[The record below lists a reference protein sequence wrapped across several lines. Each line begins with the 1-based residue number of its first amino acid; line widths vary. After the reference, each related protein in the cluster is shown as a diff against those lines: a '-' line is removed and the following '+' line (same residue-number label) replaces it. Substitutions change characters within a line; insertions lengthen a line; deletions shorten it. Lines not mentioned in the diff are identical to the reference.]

1 MKTNHK
7 SASFYVA
14 YILKKL
20 WGLAALCLVLVAV
33 CLTLLR
39 YSLPYMNEQKHHL
52 ESWLSERVGAE
63 LTIAEISAQWRGL
76 GPAIVLRNIELTKN
90 QQSPVS
96 LLIDETAIE
105 VDFWQSILAMQIKS
119 NEFDL
124 RNMQLSLDLTTLKTG
139 QSSFPIVEALEELF
153 LQQLQSFSVSDS
165 KIILNTLKGRQV
177 VLIDQVSWL
186 NRDEHHQGTGQLQI
200 EEIAKNSA
208 SFVLDL
214 YGKSSEMYGT
224 FYAEGKEVDLS
235 PWIQQW
241 VTSKHELV
249 ESRGSFVMWA
259 DIQNKAIKSVQLDLA
274 NSRFGWKTPKGS
286 QPSKTL
292 EANILQGQINGSP
305 INDDWVFNFD
315 NLTLQVNDQVSVSNW
330 KGKID
335 ALGNASIQHLAPIKL
350 ATLLPMLALSIK
362 HEDMLRLEQMQ
373 PEATLN
379 NLFIQRTLKG
389 NLAINAAIGD
399 LSWQQHDYLPGINDL
414 DADFNWNDGSGKLT
428 IKSKSGT
435 LFIDNLLP
443 ENIDYQRL
451 YADLY
456 IHTSP
461 EGIQFETDNAV
472 FKSDLI
478 TFHPDFSLDTSN
490 GYLAFKSTIDP
501 IHVSALT
508 QLYPIEQKG
517 KKTRDY
523 LVNAVKDGFI
533 NNAQLLWHGVMSDFP
548 FTNNQGIFQAQ
559 FDVTD
564 GQFKFAPQWPVLSNI
579 SANLL
584 FNNESLT
591 IKSQQAN
598 LMDAVLVD
606 LTASIPSFK
615 KNATLKIAAKAK
627 ATGQEASLLISQ
639 SNLANTLGKTLQQV
653 IVEGPVT
660 TDLDLNI
667 PLTGKNIIA
676 KGAVNLLGNS
686 VSIPNLN
693 LSLSESQG
701 QLTFVNSKINIE
713 KIDARL
719 FEQPISLTLTG
730 DQQASGYH
738 TNIEIAGNC
747 EITPIL
753 KEYHPPLAN
762 YLTGSGEW
770 QANVA
775 LTIPSQGFQY
785 TAKLT
790 SDLKALQSTLPK
802 PFSKQAEQALPLLI
816 TSEGNQQ
823 ASTVSISLGEE
834 IEFNGILPHQE
845 KQFSRAHLAIG
856 KSDLIGMGL
865 GFSISADVAEFDATP
880 WFNTIRTLLSE
891 NSQSDHKPILEAPKR
906 IFINADVATISS
918 QKLSNFEGIA
928 KNTADSWL
936 LDINAKQARM
946 DIAFHKD
953 WLEQGIDINAD
964 FIALD
969 SWQPEEQNDYA
980 TTHTVSIEDSINS
993 LPPINFSCLR
1003 CSFMENDLGQIDIK
1017 LSRSTTGM
1025 KIDNIRVDNGYGLF
1039 FGAGDWFITNGKSST
1054 RLQGEFH
1061 SSDFGALLKGFKI
1074 NSGVKDSKAQST
1086 FDLSWQKAPYD
1097 FNFDTLNGQIDWRLS
1112 DGYITEITDKGSRIF
1127 SILSFESLVRKLKL
1141 DFRDVFAKGFFYDKI
1156 NGSFQVHDGIAD
1168 TRDTIV
1174 DGGAGEIIMKGY
1186 TDLAARELNYNIEFT
1201 PKITSSLPVIVA
1213 WMVNPATAIAALA
1226 IDQMLTSAKVISNI
1240 NFSLTG
1246 TIDAPVI
1253 TELGRDSREIVLP
1266 AQKMPAP
1273 LQPTDQELNVP
1284 TDIDVPK
1291 EDPISE

>member
-1 MKTNHK
+1 MKTNQK

-52 ESWLSERVGAE
+52 EDWLSERVGAE

-76 GPAIVLRNIELTKN
+76 GPAIVLRNIELTQN

-139 QSSFPIVEALEELF
+139 KSNYPIVEALEELF

-165 KIILNTLKGRQV
+165 KIILNTIKGQQV

-186 NRDEHHQGTGQLQI
+186 NRDEHHQGRGQLQI

-214 YGKSSEMYGT
+214 YGKSSEIYGT
-224 FYAEGKEVDLS
+224 FFAEGEEVDLS
-235 PWIQQW
+235 PWVQQW

-259 DIQNKAIKSVQLDLA
+259 DIQNKAVQSVQLDLS
-274 NSRFGWKTPKGS
+274 NSRFAWQTPQGS

-292 EANILQGQINGSP
+292 EANVLQGQINGSP

-335 ALGNASIQHLAPIKL
+335 AQGTASIQHLTPLKL
-350 ATLLPMLALSIK
+350 DTLLPMLALSLK
-362 HEDMLRLEQMQ
+362 HQDMLRLEQIQ

-389 NLAINAAIGD
+389 NLTIHAAISD
-399 LSWQQHDYLPGINDL
+399 ISWRQNNYLPGMSDL
-414 DADFNWNDGSGKLT
+414 DADFNWNNDSGKVT

-435 LFIDNLLP
+435 LFIDNLLS
-443 ENIDYQRL
+443 ENIDYQRV
-451 YADLY
+451 YADLH
-456 IHTSP
+456 IQKSS
-461 EGIQFETDNAV
+461 EGIQFDTDNAV

-478 TFHPDFSLDTSN
+478 TLNPDFSFNTGD
-490 GYLAFKSTIDP
+490 GYLAFKSTIDTV
-501 IHVSALT
+501 HVEALT
-508 QLYPIEQKG
+508 QLYPTEKMG
-517 KKTRDY
+517 KKTRAY
-523 LVNAVKDGFI
+523 LVNAIQDGKI
-533 NNAQLLWHGVMSDFP
+533 SNAELLWHGVLKDFP
-548 FTNNQGIFQAQ
+548 FTDNQGIFQAQ

-564 GQFKFAPQWPVLSNI
+564 GQFKFAPQWPALSNI

-584 FNNESLT
+584 FTNQSLT
-591 IKSQQAN
+591 IRSKQAN
-598 LMDAVLVD
+598 LMDAALVD
-606 LTASIPSFK
+606 LSASIPSFTQ
-615 KNATLKIAAKAK
+615 NATLTIAAKAK

-660 TDLDLNI
+660 TDLDLSI

-676 KGAVNLLGNS
+676 KGTVTLLGND
-686 VSIPNLN
+686 VTIPNLN

-701 QLTFVNSKINIE
+701 QLTFVNDKISIE
-713 KIDARL
+713 KVDAL
-719 FEQPISLTLTG
+719 LLEQPISLTLSG
-730 DQQASGYH
+730 GQQASGYH
-738 TNIEIAGNC
+738 TTIEALGNC
-747 EITPIL
+747 EVTPIL
-753 KEYHPPLAN
+753 QEYHPQLAN
-762 YLTGSGEW
+762 YLNGNGEW
-770 QANVA
+770 QANID
-775 LTIPSQGFQY
+775 LIIPSQGFQY
-785 TAKLT
+785 TAKFSSELMAIE
-790 SDLKALQSTLPK
+790 SSLPK
-802 PFSKQAEQALPLLI
+802 PFAKKTEQAFPLLI

-823 ASTVSISLGEE
+823 ASSIKLSLGND
-834 IEFNGILPHQE
+834 IEFNGILPHQD
-845 KQFSRAHLAIG
+845 KQFSRAHLSIG
-856 KSDLIGMGL
+856 ESDLVGMGL
-865 GFSISADVAEFDATP
+865 GFSISANVAEFDAAP
-880 WFNTIRTLLSE
+880 WLNTLQVLLSE
-891 NSQSDHKPILEAPKR
+891 KSTSEHKPILEAPKR
-906 IFINADVATISS
+906 IFINADNAIISS
-918 QKLSNFEGIA
+918 QRLTDFEVVA
-928 KNTADSWL
+928 KNTDESWL
-936 LDINAKQARM
+936 LDINAQQARM
-946 DIAFHKD
+946 EIALHKN
-953 WLEQGIDINAD
+953 WLEKGIDINAD

-969 SWQPEEQNDYA
+969 SWQSTEPNTQSTVLRKDQQN
-980 TTHTVSIEDSINS
+980 SI
-993 LPPINFSCLR
+993 PPISFSCLR
-1003 CSFMENDLGQIDIK
+1003 CSFMEHNLGKIDLK
-1017 LSRSTTGM
+1017 LSRAATGM
-1025 KIDNIRVDNGYGLF
+1025 KIDNIRVDNNLGLF
-1039 FGAGDWFITNGKSST
+1039 SGTGDWFITDGKSST
-1054 RLQGEFH
+1054 RLQGEFN
-1061 SSDFGALLKGFKI
+1061 SSDFGALLKGFKV

-1086 FDLSWQKAPYD
+1086 FDLSWQKAPYE
-1097 FNFDTLNGQIDWRLS
+1097 FNFDTLNGQIDWSLS

-1141 DFRDVFAKGFFYDKI
+1141 DFRDVFAKGFFYDEI
-1156 NGSFQVHDGIAD
+1156 NGSFQIHDGIAD
-1168 TRDTIV
+1168 TRDTVV

-1186 TDLAARELNYNIEFT
+1186 TDLTARELNYNIEFT

-1246 TIDAPVI
+1246 TIDKPVI
-1253 TELGRDSREIVLP
+1253 TELGRDSREVALP
-1266 AQKMPAP
+1266 AQQVPEP
-1273 LQPTDQELNVP
+1273 IQPEDQELDIP
-1284 TDIDVPK
+1284 TDINMP
-1291 EDPISE
+1291 EEEPISE

>member
-1 MKTNHK
+1 MKTNQK

-52 ESWLSERVGAE
+52 EDWLSERVGAE

-76 GPAIVLRNIELTKN
+76 GPAIVLRNIELTQN

-139 QSSFPIVEALEELF
+139 KSDYPIVEALEELF

-165 KIILNTLKGRQV
+165 KIILNTLKGQQV

-186 NRDEHHQGTGQLQI
+186 NREEHHQGRGQLQI

-214 YGKSSEMYGT
+214 YGKSSEIYGT
-224 FYAEGKEVDLS
+224 FFAEGEEVDLS
-235 PWIQQW
+235 PWVQQW

-259 DIQNKAIKSVQLDLA
+259 DIQNKAIQSVQLDLS
-274 NSRFGWKTPKGS
+274 NSRFAWQTPQGS

-292 EANILQGQINGSP
+292 EANVLQGQINGSP

-335 ALGNASIQHLAPIKL
+335 AQGTASIQHLTPLKL
-350 ATLLPMLALSIK
+350 DTLLPMLALSLK
-362 HEDMLRLEQMQ
+362 HQDMLRLEKIQ
-373 PEATLN
+373 PDATLN
-379 NLFIQRTLKG
+379 NLSIQRTLNG
-389 NLAINAAIGD
+389 NLTIHAAISD
-399 LSWQQHDYLPGINDL
+399 ISWQQNNYLPGVSGL
-414 DADFNWNDGSGKLT
+414 DADFNWNNDSGKVS

-443 ENIDYQRL
+443 ENIDYQRFH
-451 YADLY
+451 ADLH
-456 IHTSP
+456 IQKSS
-461 EGIQFETDNAV
+461 EGIQFDTDNAV
-472 FKSDLI
+472 FKSELI
-478 TFHPDFSLDTSN
+478 TLNPDFSFNTMD
-490 GYLAFKSTIDP
+490 GYLAFKSTIDTM
-501 IHVSALT
+501 HVEALT
-508 QLYPIEQKG
+508 QLYPTEKMG
-517 KKTRDY
+517 KKTRAY
-523 LVNAVKDGFI
+523 LVNAIQDGKI
-533 NNAQLLWHGVMSDFP
+533 NNAQLLWHGVLTDFP
-548 FTNNQGIFQAQ
+548 FTDNQGVFQAQ

-564 GQFKFAPQWPVLSNI
+564 GQFKFAPQWPALSNI

-584 FNNESLT
+584 FTNESLT
-591 IKSQQAN
+591 IKSKQAN
-598 LMDAVLVD
+598 LMDAALVD
-606 LTASIPSFK
+606 LSASIPSFTQ
-615 KNATLKIAAKAK
+615 NATLTIAAKAK

-639 SNLANTLGKTLQQV
+639 SNLASTLGKVLQQV

-667 PLTGKNIIA
+667 PLTGKNIVA
-676 KGAVNLLGNS
+676 KGAVNLLGND
-686 VSIPNLN
+686 VTIPNLN

-701 QLTFVNSKINIE
+701 QLTFVNDKINIE
-713 KIDARL
+713 KIDALL
-719 FEQPISLTLTG
+719 FKQPISLTLSG
-730 DQQASGYH
+730 DQQTSGYH
-738 TNIEIAGNC
+738 TNIDITGNC
-747 EITPIL
+747 KVTPIL
-753 KEYHPPLAN
+753 EEYHPQLAN
-762 YLTGSGEW
+762 YLSGTGEW

-775 LTIPSQGFQY
+775 LTIPSQGFQF
-785 TAKLT
+785 TAKLS
-790 SDLKALQSTLPK
+790 SDLMAVQSSLPK
-802 PFSKQAEQALPLLI
+802 PFAKQAEQALPLII

-823 ASTVSISLGEE
+823 ASTIKLTLGEE
-834 IEFNGILPHQE
+834 IEFNGILPHQD
-845 KQFSRAHLAIG
+845 KQFSRAHLSIG
-856 KSDLIGMGL
+856 KSDLVGMGL

-880 WFNTIRTLLSE
+880 WLNTMQTLLSE
-891 NSQSDHKPILEAPKR
+891 KSTSDHKPILEAPKR
-906 IFINADVATISS
+906 IFINADIATFSS
-918 QKLSNFEGIA
+918 QQLTDFEVVA
-928 KNTADSWL
+928 KNNTDSWL

-946 DIAFHKD
+946 DIALHKD

-969 SWQPEEQNDYA
+969 TWQSAAASEDPPTN
-980 TTHTVSIEDSINS
+980 TVAIEDSIDS

-1003 CSFMENDLGQIDIK
+1003 CSFMENNLGKIDLK
-1017 LSRSTTGM
+1017 LSRAATGM
-1025 KIDNIRVDNGYGLF
+1025 KIDDIRVDNDHGLF
-1039 FGAGDWFITNGKSST
+1039 FGTGDWFITGGKSST
-1054 RLQGEFH
+1054 RLQGEFN
-1061 SSDFGALLKGFKI
+1061 SSDFGALLKGFKV

-1086 FDLSWQKAPYD
+1086 FDLSWQKAPYE
-1097 FNFDTLNGQIDWRLS
+1097 FNFDTLNGQIDWSLS

-1141 DFRDVFAKGFFYDKI
+1141 DFRDVFAKGFFYDEI
-1156 NGSFQVHDGIAD
+1156 NGSFQIHDGIAD
-1168 TRDTIV
+1168 TRDTVV

-1186 TDLAARELNYNIEFT
+1186 TDLTARELNYNIEFT

-1246 TIDAPVI
+1246 TIDEPVI
-1253 TELGRDSREIVLP
+1253 TELGRDSREVALP
-1266 AQKMPAP
+1266 AQKVPES
-1273 LQPTDQELNVP
+1273 LQPVDQELDIP
-1284 TDIDVPK
+1284 TDINMP
-1291 EDPISE
+1291 EEEPISE

>member
-1 MKTNHK
+1 MKTNQK

-52 ESWLSERVGAE
+52 ENWLSERVGAE

-76 GPAIVLRNIELTKN
+76 GPAIVLRNIELTQN

-139 QSSFPIVEALEELF
+139 KSNYPIVEALEELF

-165 KIILNTLKGRQV
+165 KIILNTIKGQQV

-186 NRDEHHQGTGQLQI
+186 NRDEHHQGRGQLQI

-214 YGKSSEMYGT
+214 YGKSSEIYGT
-224 FYAEGKEVDLS
+224 FFAEGEEVDLS
-235 PWIQQW
+235 PWVQQW

-259 DIQNKAIKSVQLDLA
+259 DIQNKAVQSVQLDLS
-274 NSRFGWKTPKGS
+274 NSRFAWQTPQGS

-292 EANILQGQINGSP
+292 EANVLQGQINGSP

-335 ALGNASIQHLAPIKL
+335 AQGTASIQHLTPLKL
-350 ATLLPMLALSIK
+350 DTLLPMLALSLK
-362 HEDMLRLEQMQ
+362 HQDMLRLEQIQ

-389 NLAINAAIGD
+389 NLTIHAAISD
-399 LSWQQHDYLPGINDL
+399 ISWRQNNYLPGMSGL
-414 DADFNWNDGSGKLT
+414 DADFNWNNDSGKVT

-443 ENIDYQRL
+443 ENIDYQRV
-451 YADLY
+451 YADLH
-456 IHTSP
+456 IQKSS
-461 EGIQFETDNAV
+461 EGIQFDTDNAV

-478 TFHPDFSLDTSN
+478 TLNPDFSFNTGD
-490 GYLAFKSTIDP
+490 GYLAFKSTIDTV
-501 IHVSALT
+501 HVEALT
-508 QLYPIEQKG
+508 QLYPTEKMG
-517 KKTRDY
+517 KKTRAY
-523 LVNAVKDGFI
+523 LVNAIQDGKI
-533 NNAQLLWHGVMSDFP
+533 SNAELLWHGVLTDFP
-548 FTNNQGIFQAQ
+548 FTDNQGIFQAQ

-564 GQFKFAPQWPVLSNI
+564 GQFKFAPQWPALSNI

-584 FNNESLT
+584 FTNQSLT
-591 IKSQQAN
+591 IRSKQAN
-598 LMDAVLVD
+598 LMDAALVD
-606 LTASIPSFK
+606 LSASIPSFTQ
-615 KNATLKIAAKAK
+615 NATLTIAAKAK

-660 TDLDLNI
+660 TDLDLSI

-676 KGAVNLLGNS
+676 KGTVTLLGND
-686 VSIPNLN
+686 VTIPNLN

-701 QLTFVNSKINIE
+701 QLTFVNDKISIE
-713 KIDARL
+713 KVDAL
-719 FEQPISLTLTG
+719 LLDQPISLTLSG
-730 DQQASGYH
+730 GQQASGYH
-738 TNIEIAGNC
+738 TTIEALGNC
-747 EITPIL
+747 EVTPIL
-753 KEYHPPLAN
+753 QEYHPQLAN
-762 YLTGSGEW
+762 YLNGSGEW
-770 QANVA
+770 QANID
-775 LTIPSQGFQY
+775 LIIPSQGFQY
-785 TAKLT
+785 TAKFSSELMAIE
-790 SDLKALQSTLPK
+790 SSLPK
-802 PFSKQAEQALPLLI
+802 PFAKKTEQAFPLLI

-823 ASTVSISLGEE
+823 ASSIKLSLGND
-834 IEFNGILPHQE
+834 IEFNGILPHQD
-845 KQFSRAHLAIG
+845 KQFSRAHLSIG
-856 KSDLIGMGL
+856 ESDLVGMGL
-865 GFSISADVAEFDATP
+865 GFSISANVAEFDAAP
-880 WFNTIRTLLSE
+880 WLNTLQVLLSE
-891 NSQSDHKPILEAPKR
+891 KSTSEHKPILEAPKR
-906 IFINADVATISS
+906 IFINADNAIISS
-918 QKLSNFEGIA
+918 QRLTDFEVVA
-928 KNTADSWL
+928 KNTDESWL
-936 LDINAKQARM
+936 LDINAQQARM
-946 DIAFHKD
+946 EIALHKN
-953 WLEQGIDINAD
+953 WLEKGIDINAD

-969 SWQPEEQNDYA
+969 SWQSTEPNTQSTVLRKDQQN
-980 TTHTVSIEDSINS
+980 SI
-993 LPPINFSCLR
+993 PPISFSCLR
-1003 CSFMENDLGQIDIK
+1003 CSFMEHNLGKIDLK
-1017 LSRSTTGM
+1017 LSRAATGM
-1025 KIDNIRVDNGYGLF
+1025 KIDNIRVDNNLGLF
-1039 FGAGDWFITNGKSST
+1039 SGTGDWFITDGKSST
-1054 RLQGEFH
+1054 RLQGEFN
-1061 SSDFGALLKGFKI
+1061 SSDFGALLKGFKV

-1086 FDLSWQKAPYD
+1086 FDLSWQKAPYE
-1097 FNFDTLNGQIDWRLS
+1097 FNFDTLNGQIDWSLS

-1141 DFRDVFAKGFFYDKI
+1141 DFRDVFAKGFFYDEI
-1156 NGSFQVHDGIAD
+1156 NGSFQIHDGIAD
-1168 TRDTIV
+1168 TRDTVV

-1186 TDLAARELNYNIEFT
+1186 TDLTARELNYNIEFT

-1246 TIDAPVI
+1246 TIDEPVI
-1253 TELGRDSREIVLP
+1253 TELGRDSREVALP
-1266 AQKMPAP
+1266 AQQVPEP
-1273 LQPTDQELNVP
+1273 IQPEDQELDIP
-1284 TDIDVPK
+1284 TDINMP
-1291 EDPISE
+1291 EEEPISE

>member
-1 MKTNHK
+1 M
-7 SASFYVA
+7 
-14 YILKKL
+14 KKL

-52 ESWLSERVGAE
+52 ENWLSERVGAE

-76 GPAIVLRNIELTKN
+76 GPAIVLRNIELTQN

-139 QSSFPIVEALEELF
+139 KSNYPIVEALEELF

-165 KIILNTLKGRQV
+165 KIILNTIKGQQV

-186 NRDEHHQGTGQLQI
+186 NRDEHHQGRGQLQI

-214 YGKSSEMYGT
+214 YGKSSEIYGT
-224 FYAEGKEVDLS
+224 FFAEGEEVDLS
-235 PWIQQW
+235 PWVQQW

-259 DIQNKAIKSVQLDLA
+259 DIQNKAVQSVQLDLS
-274 NSRFGWKTPKGS
+274 NSRFAWQTPQGS

-292 EANILQGQINGSP
+292 EANVLQGQINGSP

-335 ALGNASIQHLAPIKL
+335 AQGTASIQHLTPLKL
-350 ATLLPMLALSIK
+350 DTLLPMLALSLK
-362 HEDMLRLEQMQ
+362 HQDMLRLEQIQ

-389 NLAINAAIGD
+389 NLTIHAAISD
-399 LSWQQHDYLPGINDL
+399 ISWRQNNYLPGMSGL
-414 DADFNWNDGSGKLT
+414 DADFNWNNDSGKVT

-443 ENIDYQRL
+443 ENIDYQRV
-451 YADLY
+451 YADLH
-456 IHTSP
+456 IQKSS
-461 EGIQFETDNAV
+461 EGIQFDTDNAV

-478 TFHPDFSLDTSN
+478 TLNPDFSFNTGD
-490 GYLAFKSTIDP
+490 GYLAFKSTIDTV
-501 IHVSALT
+501 HVEALT
-508 QLYPIEQKG
+508 QLYPTEKMG
-517 KKTRDY
+517 KKTRAY
-523 LVNAVKDGFI
+523 LVNAIQDGKI
-533 NNAQLLWHGVMSDFP
+533 SNAELLWHGVLTDFP
-548 FTNNQGIFQAQ
+548 FTDNQGIFQAQ

-564 GQFKFAPQWPVLSNI
+564 GQFKFAPQWPALSNI

-584 FNNESLT
+584 FTNQSLT
-591 IKSQQAN
+591 IRSKQAN
-598 LMDAVLVD
+598 LMDAALVD
-606 LTASIPSFK
+606 LSASIPSFTQ
-615 KNATLKIAAKAK
+615 NATLTIAAKAK

-660 TDLDLNI
+660 TDLDLSI

-676 KGAVNLLGNS
+676 KGTVTLLGND
-686 VSIPNLN
+686 VTIPNLN

-701 QLTFVNSKINIE
+701 QLTFVNDKISIE
-713 KIDARL
+713 KVDAL
-719 FEQPISLTLTG
+719 LLDQPISLTLSG
-730 DQQASGYH
+730 GQQASGYH
-738 TNIEIAGNC
+738 TTIEALGNC
-747 EITPIL
+747 EVTPIL
-753 KEYHPPLAN
+753 QEYHPQLAN
-762 YLTGSGEW
+762 YLNGSGEW
-770 QANVA
+770 QANID
-775 LTIPSQGFQY
+775 LIIPSQGFQY
-785 TAKLT
+785 TAKFSSELMAIE
-790 SDLKALQSTLPK
+790 SSLPK
-802 PFSKQAEQALPLLI
+802 PFAKKTEQAFPLLI

-823 ASTVSISLGEE
+823 ASSIKLSLGND
-834 IEFNGILPHQE
+834 IEFNGILPHQD
-845 KQFSRAHLAIG
+845 KQFSRAHLSIG
-856 KSDLIGMGL
+856 ESDLVGMGL
-865 GFSISADVAEFDATP
+865 GFSISANVAEFDAAP
-880 WFNTIRTLLSE
+880 WLNTLQVLLSE
-891 NSQSDHKPILEAPKR
+891 KSTSEHKPILEAPKR
-906 IFINADVATISS
+906 IFINADNAIISS
-918 QKLSNFEGIA
+918 QRLTDFEVVA
-928 KNTADSWL
+928 KNTDESWL
-936 LDINAKQARM
+936 LDINAQQARM
-946 DIAFHKD
+946 EIALHKN
-953 WLEQGIDINAD
+953 WLEKGIDINAD

-969 SWQPEEQNDYA
+969 SWQSTEPNTQSTVLRKDQQN
-980 TTHTVSIEDSINS
+980 SI
-993 LPPINFSCLR
+993 PPISFSCLR
-1003 CSFMENDLGQIDIK
+1003 CSFMEHNLGKIDLK
-1017 LSRSTTGM
+1017 LSRAATGM
-1025 KIDNIRVDNGYGLF
+1025 KIDNIRVDNNLGLF
-1039 FGAGDWFITNGKSST
+1039 SGTGDWFITDGKSST
-1054 RLQGEFH
+1054 RLQGEFN
-1061 SSDFGALLKGFKI
+1061 SSDFGALLKGFKV

-1086 FDLSWQKAPYD
+1086 FDLSWQKAPYE
-1097 FNFDTLNGQIDWRLS
+1097 FNFDTLNGQIDWSLS

-1141 DFRDVFAKGFFYDKI
+1141 DFRDVFAKGFFYDEI
-1156 NGSFQVHDGIAD
+1156 NGSFQIHDGIAD
-1168 TRDTIV
+1168 TRDTVV

-1186 TDLAARELNYNIEFT
+1186 TDLTARELNYNIEFT

-1246 TIDAPVI
+1246 TIDEPVI
-1253 TELGRDSREIVLP
+1253 TELGRDSREVALP
-1266 AQKMPAP
+1266 AQQVPEP
-1273 LQPTDQELNVP
+1273 IQPEDQELDIP
-1284 TDIDVPK
+1284 TDINMP
-1291 EDPISE
+1291 EEEPISE

>member
-1 MKTNHK
+1 MKTNQK

-52 ESWLSERVGAE
+52 EDWLSERVGAE

-76 GPAIVLRNIELTKN
+76 GPAIVLRNIELTQN

-139 QSSFPIVEALEELF
+139 KSNYPIVEALEELF

-165 KIILNTLKGRQV
+165 KIILNTIKGQQV

-186 NRDEHHQGTGQLQI
+186 NRDEHHQGRGQLQI

-214 YGKSSEMYGT
+214 YGKSSEIYGT
-224 FYAEGKEVDLS
+224 FFAEGEEVDLS
-235 PWIQQW
+235 PWVQQW

-259 DIQNKAIKSVQLDLA
+259 DIQNKAVQSVQLDLS
-274 NSRFGWKTPKGS
+274 NSRFAWQTPQGS

-292 EANILQGQINGSP
+292 EANVLQGQINGSP

-335 ALGNASIQHLAPIKL
+335 AQGTASIQHLTPLKL
-350 ATLLPMLALSIK
+350 DTLLPMLALSLK
-362 HEDMLRLEQMQ
+362 HQDMLRLEQIQ

-389 NLAINAAIGD
+389 NLTIHAAISD
-399 LSWQQHDYLPGINDL
+399 ISWRQNNYLPGMSGL
-414 DADFNWNDGSGKLT
+414 DADFNWNNDSGKVT

-443 ENIDYQRL
+443 ENIDYQRV
-451 YADLY
+451 YADLH
-456 IHTSP
+456 IQKSS
-461 EGIQFETDNAV
+461 EGIQFDTDNAV

-478 TFHPDFSLDTSN
+478 TLNPDFSFNTGD
-490 GYLAFKSTIDP
+490 GYLAFKSTIDTV
-501 IHVSALT
+501 HVEALT
-508 QLYPIEQKG
+508 QLYPTEKMG
-517 KKTRDY
+517 KKTRAY
-523 LVNAVKDGFI
+523 LVNAIQDGKI
-533 NNAQLLWHGVMSDFP
+533 SNAELLWHGVLTDFP
-548 FTNNQGIFQAQ
+548 FTDNQGIFQAQ

-564 GQFKFAPQWPVLSNI
+564 GQFKFAPQWPALSNI

-584 FNNESLT
+584 FTNQSLT
-591 IKSQQAN
+591 IRSKQAN
-598 LMDAVLVD
+598 LMDAALVD
-606 LTASIPSFK
+606 LSASIPSFTQ
-615 KNATLKIAAKAK
+615 NATLTIAAKAK

-660 TDLDLNI
+660 TDLDLSI

-676 KGAVNLLGNS
+676 KGTVTLLGND
-686 VSIPNLN
+686 VTIPNLN
-693 LSLSESQG
+693 LSLSESHG
-701 QLTFVNSKINIE
+701 QLTFVNDKISIE
-713 KIDARL
+713 KVDAL
-719 FEQPISLTLTG
+719 LLDQPISLTLSG
-730 DQQASGYH
+730 GQQASGYH
-738 TNIEIAGNC
+738 TTIEALGNC
-747 EITPIL
+747 EVTPIL
-753 KEYHPPLAN
+753 QEYHPQLAN
-762 YLTGSGEW
+762 YLNGSGEW
-770 QANVA
+770 QANID
-775 LTIPSQGFQY
+775 LIIPSQGFQY
-785 TAKLT
+785 TAKFSSELMAIE
-790 SDLKALQSTLPK
+790 SSLPK
-802 PFSKQAEQALPLLI
+802 PFAKKTEQAFPLLI

-823 ASTVSISLGEE
+823 ASSIKLSLGND
-834 IEFNGILPHQE
+834 IEFNGILPHQD
-845 KQFSRAHLAIG
+845 KQFSRAHLSIG
-856 KSDLIGMGL
+856 ESDLVGMGL
-865 GFSISADVAEFDATP
+865 GFSISANVAEFDAAP
-880 WFNTIRTLLSE
+880 WLNTLQVLLSE
-891 NSQSDHKPILEAPKR
+891 KSTSEHKPILEAPKR
-906 IFINADVATISS
+906 IFINADNAIISS
-918 QKLSNFEGIA
+918 QRLTDFEVVA
-928 KNTADSWL
+928 KNTNESWL
-936 LDINAKQARM
+936 LDINAQQARM
-946 DIAFHKD
+946 EIALHKN
-953 WLEQGIDINAD
+953 WLEKGIDINTD

-969 SWQPEEQNDYA
+969 SWQSTEPKTQSTVLRKDQQN
-980 TTHTVSIEDSINS
+980 SI
-993 LPPINFSCLR
+993 PPISFSCLR
-1003 CSFMENDLGQIDIK
+1003 CSFMEYNLGKIDLK
-1017 LSRSTTGM
+1017 LSRAATGM
-1025 KIDNIRVDNGYGLF
+1025 KIDNIRVDNNLGLF
-1039 FGAGDWFITNGKSST
+1039 SGMGDWFITDGKSST
-1054 RLQGEFH
+1054 RLQGEFN
-1061 SSDFGALLKGFKI
+1061 SSDFGALLKGFKV

-1086 FDLSWQKAPYD
+1086 FDLSWQKAPYE
-1097 FNFDTLNGQIDWRLS
+1097 FNFDTLNGQIDWSLS

-1141 DFRDVFAKGFFYDKI
+1141 DFRDVFAKGFFYDEI
-1156 NGSFQVHDGIAD
+1156 NGSFQIHDGIAD
-1168 TRDTIV
+1168 TRDTVV

-1186 TDLAARELNYNIEFT
+1186 TDLTARELNYNIEFT

-1246 TIDAPVI
+1246 TIDEPVI
-1253 TELGRDSREIVLP
+1253 TELGRDSREVALP
-1266 AQKMPAP
+1266 AQQVPEP
-1273 LQPTDQELNVP
+1273 IQPEDQELDIP
-1284 TDIDVPK
+1284 TDINMP
-1291 EDPISE
+1291 EEEPISE

>member
-1 MKTNHK
+1 MKTNQK

-52 ESWLSERVGAE
+52 EDWLSERVGAE

-76 GPAIVLRNIELTKN
+76 GPAIVLRNIELTQN

-139 QSSFPIVEALEELF
+139 KSNYPIVEALEELF

-165 KIILNTLKGRQV
+165 KIILNTIKGQQV

-186 NRDEHHQGTGQLQI
+186 NRDEHHQGRGQLQI

-214 YGKSSEMYGT
+214 YGKSSEIYGT
-224 FYAEGKEVDLS
+224 FFAEGEEVDLS
-235 PWIQQW
+235 PWVQQW

-259 DIQNKAIKSVQLDLA
+259 DIQNKAVQSVQLDLS
-274 NSRFGWKTPKGS
+274 NSRFAWQTPQGS

-292 EANILQGQINGSP
+292 EANVLQGQINGSP

-335 ALGNASIQHLAPIKL
+335 AQGTASIQHLTPLKL
-350 ATLLPMLALSIK
+350 DTLLPMLALSLK
-362 HEDMLRLEQMQ
+362 HQDMLRLEQIQ

-389 NLAINAAIGD
+389 NLTIHAAISD
-399 LSWQQHDYLPGINDL
+399 ISWRQNNYLPGMSDL
-414 DADFNWNDGSGKLT
+414 DADFNWNNDSGKVT

-443 ENIDYQRL
+443 ENIDYQRV
-451 YADLY
+451 YADLH
-456 IHTSP
+456 IQKSS
-461 EGIQFETDNAV
+461 EGIQFDTDNAV

-478 TFHPDFSLDTSN
+478 TLNPDFSFNTGD
-490 GYLAFKSTIDP
+490 GYLAFKSTIDTV
-501 IHVSALT
+501 HVEALT
-508 QLYPIEQKG
+508 QLYPTEKMG
-517 KKTRDY
+517 KKTRAY
-523 LVNAVKDGFI
+523 LVNAIQDGKI
-533 NNAQLLWHGVMSDFP
+533 SNAELLWHGVLTDFP
-548 FTNNQGIFQAQ
+548 FTDNQGIFQAQ

-564 GQFKFAPQWPVLSNI
+564 GQFKFAPQWPALSNI

-584 FNNESLT
+584 FTNQSLT
-591 IKSQQAN
+591 IRSKQAN
-598 LMDAVLVD
+598 LMDAALVD
-606 LTASIPSFK
+606 LSASIPSFTQ
-615 KNATLKIAAKAK
+615 NATLTIAAKAK

-660 TDLDLNI
+660 TDLDLSI

-676 KGAVNLLGNS
+676 KGTVTLLGND
-686 VSIPNLN
+686 VTIPNLN

-701 QLTFVNSKINIE
+701 QLTFVNDKISIE
-713 KIDARL
+713 KVDAL
-719 FEQPISLTLTG
+719 LLDQPISFSLSG
-730 DQQASGYH
+730 GQQASGYH
-738 TNIEIAGNC
+738 TTIEALGNC
-747 EITPIL
+747 EVTPIL
-753 KEYHPPLAN
+753 QEYHPQLAN
-762 YLTGSGEW
+762 YLNGSGEW
-770 QANVA
+770 QANID
-775 LTIPSQGFQY
+775 LIIPSQGFQY
-785 TAKLT
+785 TAKFSSELMAIE
-790 SDLKALQSTLPK
+790 SSLPK
-802 PFSKQAEQALPLLI
+802 PFAKKTEQAFPLLI

-823 ASTVSISLGEE
+823 ASSIKLSLGND
-834 IEFNGILPHQE
+834 IEFNGILPHQD
-845 KQFSRAHLAIG
+845 KQFSRAHLSIG
-856 KSDLIGMGL
+856 ESDLVGMGL
-865 GFSISADVAEFDATP
+865 GFSISANVAEFDAAP
-880 WFNTIRTLLSE
+880 WLNTLQVLLSE
-891 NSQSDHKPILEAPKR
+891 KSTSEHKPILEAPKR
-906 IFINADVATISS
+906 IFINADNAIISS
-918 QKLSNFEGIA
+918 QRLTDFEVVA
-928 KNTADSWL
+928 KNTNESWL
-936 LDINAKQARM
+936 LDINAQQARM
-946 DIAFHKD
+946 EIALHKN
-953 WLEQGIDINAD
+953 WLEKGIDINAD

-969 SWQPEEQNDYA
+969 SWQSTEPKTQSPVLRKDQQN
-980 TTHTVSIEDSINS
+980 SI
-993 LPPINFSCLR
+993 PPISFSCLR
-1003 CSFMENDLGQIDIK
+1003 CSFMEYNLGKIDLK
-1017 LSRSTTGM
+1017 LSRAATGM
-1025 KIDNIRVDNGYGLF
+1025 KIDNIRVDNNLGLF
-1039 FGAGDWFITNGKSST
+1039 SGMGDWFITDGKSST
-1054 RLQGEFH
+1054 RLQGEFN
-1061 SSDFGALLKGFKI
+1061 SSDFGALLKGFKV

-1086 FDLSWQKAPYD
+1086 FDLSWQKDPYE
-1097 FNFDTLNGQIDWRLS
+1097 FNFDTLNGQIDWSLS

-1141 DFRDVFAKGFFYDKI
+1141 DFRDVFAKGFFYDEI
-1156 NGSFQVHDGIAD
+1156 NGSFQIHDGIAD
-1168 TRDTIV
+1168 TRDTVV

-1186 TDLAARELNYNIEFT
+1186 TDLTARELNYNIEFT

-1246 TIDAPVI
+1246 TIDEPVI
-1253 TELGRDSREIVLP
+1253 TELGRDSREVALP
-1266 AQKMPAP
+1266 AQQVPEP
-1273 LQPTDQELNVP
+1273 IQPEDQELDIP
-1284 TDIDVPK
+1284 TDINMP
-1291 EDPISE
+1291 EEEPISE